1 MAKAKKKSKGQADRQ
16 RQQQAAAARR
26 SGSTPSGRDRQQAQP
41 ARAEQA
47 TPAVP
52 EPQPPVLSAERW
64 YLDVFAVRIQ
74 EWLARTPDL
83 KFRRGASI
91 LLSEATAPDDWEG
104 RLPPGTQWNPEAGSV
119 DGVVSLILTGS
130 TVADATEGDEK
141 DPAQAAR
148 QAAGQVIA
156 RLRERMPSLHLQ
168 AVAGYGASYAGAYEE
183 MKRLRR
189 NGTVLID
196 SPPAPQELV
205 LAKPCDQCRS
215 TAAVRH
221 ENGEPGNTG
230 AALCRDCRQRRL
242 RAGGARRPPRPER
255 ELIAALKDQQGMEV
269 TGLADD
275 FAEVAEGG
283 RFRKDDAATQ
293 MALIYADGNRVGDF
307 IRKIT
312 AARRSRIPKSE
323 IARLI
328 DDATIGALA
337 DAVADRFP
345 GWKRPKVIAHIAGGD
360 DLLVSVPAPEAW
372 QFTRALL
379 TAFSTRMGKA
389 APGGVPAPTLAAG
402 LIFAH
407 RSHPFSDQVRIA
419 ETELRAAKRHTRG
432 SAAAVSF
439 WDLTADGSGAPP
451 DRTPVT
457 LDRLTRLA
465 PYLQAAEQKIP
476 ANRRQALLAL
486 FRQDAAEEA
495 IWRLT
500 DFDDNRPLWEAVA
513 GPGATADQTRK
524 QLASDEAAR
533 GELRQLLDIGRHWHT
548 LPRQETP

>member
-1 MAKAKKKSKGQADRQ
+1 MAKASKKGKGQADRQ

-26 SGSTPSGRDRQQAQP
+26 SGSTTSGRDRQQAQP

-47 TPAVP
+47 TPAAP
-52 EPQPPVLSAERW
+52 APQPPVLSAECW
-64 YLDVFAVRIQ
+64 YLDVSAVRIQ

-91 LLSEATAPDDWEG
+91 LLSEATAPDDWKG
-104 RLPPGTQWNPEAGSV
+104 PLPPGTQWNPEAGSV
-119 DGVVSLILTGS
+119 DGVVSLILTDD
-130 TVADATEGDEK
+130 TAADVTEDREK

-168 AVAGYGASYAGAYEE
+168 AVAGHGASYADAYEE

-189 NGTVLID
+189 DGTVLID

-205 LAKPCDQCRS
+205 LAKPCDQCRA

-221 ENGEPGNTG
+221 ENGNTG
-230 AALCRDCRQRRL
+230 ADLCRDCGQRRL

-255 ELIAALKDQQGMEV
+255 ELIAALKDQHGME
-269 TGLADD
+269 TIGLADD

-307 IRKIT
+307 IRRV
-312 AARRSRIPKSE
+312 AADRRSRIPKNE
-323 IARLI
+323 IAQVI

-337 DAVADRFP
+337 DAVAGRFP

-379 TAFSTRMGKA
+379 TAFGTRMGKA
-389 APGGVPAPTLAAG
+389 APGGAPAPTLAAG
-402 LIFAH
+402 LVFAH
-407 RSHPFSDQVRIA
+407 RAHPFSDQVRLA

-432 SAAAVSF
+432 TAAAVSF

-465 PYLQAAEQKIP
+465 PHLEAAEQIP
-476 ANRRQALLAL
+476 ASRRQALLAL
-486 FRQDAAEEA
+486 FRQDAVEEA

-500 DFDDNRPLWEAVA
+500 DFEDNKPLWEAVA
-513 GPGATADQTRK
+513 GPGATADQTRN
-524 QLASDEAAR
+524 QLAGDQAAQ
-533 GELRQLLDIGRHWHT
+533 GELRQLLDIGRHWRT